1 MSKETAVPACHARAF
16 SAKTL
21 TAIVSPLLLWFHAE
35 KRTLPWRDDPHPY
48 RVWVSEI
55 MLQQTRVSAVLP
67 YFTRFVAAL
76 PDVAALA
83 DVPEDVLLKLWE
95 GLGYYSRARNLKRAA
110 QIICRDH
117 GGVMPRDFS
126 TLLALP
132 GIGRYTAGAISSIAY
147 GAPCPAVDGNVL
159 RVVARLT
166 ASPLD
171 IMKERTR
178 REAEQAIA
186 AILPADAGSFNQ
198 ALMELGALVC
208 LPHGAARCDI
218 CPLAHLCRANAA
230 GTVAAFP
237 VKSPKKPRRIEQR
250 TVFRLERD
258 GRIAIHRRPA
268 KGLLAGLWELP
279 NFIGALTRADVRQ
292 IARESG
298 WRIASLYALPPARH
312 VFTHVE
318 WQLTGWQITIAAEDD
333 AKVSMPR
340 QPIPTLRW
348 VTPEEAARRYGIPAA
363 FHYYFPIRP

>member
-1 MSKETAVPACHARAF
+1 MSKETAVPARHAGAF
-16 SAKTL
+16 PVEAL
-21 TAIVSPLLLWFHAE
+21 AAIVSPLLLWFHKE
-35 KRTLPWRDDPHPY
+35 KRTLPWRADPKPY
-48 RVWVSEI
+48 YVWVSEI

-83 DVPEDVLLKLWE
+83 DAPEDVLLKLWE

-230 GTVAAFP
+230 GTTAAFP
-237 VKSPKKPRRIEQR
+237 VKAPKKPRRIEPR

-292 IARESG
+292 IAREAG

-333 AKVSMPR
+333 PKVSTPR

-348 VTPEEAARRYGIPAA
+348 VTPEEAARRYSIPAA
-363 FHYYFPIRP
+363 FHYYFPIHP

>member
-1 MSKETAVPACHARAF
+1 MSKETTVPARHAGAF
-16 SAKTL
+16 PVEAL
-21 TAIVSPLLLWFHAE
+21 AAIVSPLLLWFHKE
-35 KRTLPWRDDPHPY
+35 KRTLPWRDDPKPY
-48 RVWVSEI
+48 YVWVSEI

-76 PDVAALA
+76 PDVAELA
-83 DVPEDVLLKLWE
+83 DAPEDVLLKLWE
-95 GLGYYSRARNLKRAA
+95 GLGYYSRARNLKKAA
-110 QIICRDH
+110 QIICRDN

-126 TLLALP
+126 KLLALP

-159 RVVARLT
+159 RVLARLT

-208 LPHGAARCDI
+208 LPRGAARCDI

-230 GTVAAFP
+230 GTAAAFP
-237 VKSPKKPRRIEQR
+237 VKAPKKPRRIEQR

-292 IARESG
+292 IAREAG

-333 AKVSMPR
+333 AKVSTPR
-340 QPIPTLRW
+340 QSIPALRW
-348 VTPEEAARRYGIPAA
+348 VTPEEAARHYGIPAA